1 MSSLICTCITSRNSC
16 VDPTFCR
23 WWNRRGV
30 SYEDAVQKQEQR
42 MIPCYP
48 KAGIYTNELKSW
60 FLAASAWQ
68 QIFGLHLRL
77 AIQQWSL
84 APDAKIGAASLP
96 KFQLLSS
103 FV

>member
-1 MSSLICTCITSRNSC
+1 MSHFHKAILISLIVTTPTLIAYPNREMPLCI
-16 VDPTFCR
+16 
-23 WWNRRGV
+23 
-30 SYEDAVQKQEQR
+30 AQEAFQV
-42 MIPCYP
+42 PDV
-48 KAGIYTNELKSW
+48 YTNEFKSC

-103 FV
+103 FVYK